1 MKEKDKK
8 VLFAKIHD
16 PRVNSFVETA
26 IYTSKQ
32 VSEHGYPYS
41 DKQLYN
47 YRVYTKET
55 GKLVGPKHIIMNG
68 NKIGYPKI
76 FLDKCLS
83 DQVINDVTAKF
94 YEKLEDKMLKPAR
107 YLEKKK
113 RKKNTKLFL
122 VKGKKE
128 AHN

>member
-1 MKEKDKK
+1 
-8 VLFAKIHD
+8 
-16 PRVNSFVETA
+16 
-26 IYTSKQ
+26 
-32 VSEHGYPYS
+32 
-41 DKQLYN
+41 
-47 YRVYTKET
+47 
-55 GKLVGPKHIIMNG
+55 MNG

-83 DQVINDVTAKF
+83 DQVINDATAKS
-94 YEKLEDKMLKPAR
+94 YEELEDKMLEPAR

-113 RKKNTKLFL
+113 RKKNTKLCL